1 MTTQKSAPATAATA
15 RDGQARPP
23 VALAGLRVDA
33 RIDGAMSEVR
43 IEQSYRNAEDKPIEA
58 VYTFPLPSGA
68 VLLDIGVEVG
78 VRRLR
83 GSIQRVAQAR
93 DTYEKAIEYGDG
105 AYMLEQAEPGLFTLN
120 AGNLRP
126 GEAARVSF
134 SYAVLNRWSG
144 DRLRFLLPTTVA
156 PRYGDWRIAPHAIPE
171 ADLHAENRFSLRV
184 ALGQDLR
191 GARISCPSH
200 RLEARDEGGARDLV
214 LADATAAMDRDFVL
228 EIRHAQPRP
237 SFALLGHG
245 PAGVVALASFQPFMP
260 GLERRVAVDAV
271 AVIDCSG
278 SMAGSSIDQARK
290 ALRSV
295 VDRLEDHDRLGVIC
309 FGSSTR
315 PMTGGR
321 RVGDARGVAAL
332 RGFVDAIDADLGGT
346 EIEAALR
353 EAIAMARGGARPADI
368 FLVTDGEVA
377 GWETVV
383 KAAKAAGVRIFVVG
397 VGHAA
402 SEAFLATLAEKTGGA
417 CELVTPDEAMAERV
431 ARHFERMRAPRA
443 TDVAFAWPPGAT
455 HLAPAGPAAIFAGD
469 AVHAYASLA
478 DMAAPGQVAL
488 EFATADG
495 VRHRQRVELS
505 GPVAKGTDGRPST
518 VARLAASARLASLPE
533 EEAAELALSHQL
545 LSAHTAWVVV
555 DERAAAGK
563 TDGMPALRP
572 VPHMLAAVWGGTG
585 VANAHMA
592 MSTPAT
598 SFADLS
604 PATSLPSAIA
614 ARLEEAEVPSAFT
627 RRGSILARA
636 RHIRAMSDPREVVRA
651 MGFDAELSRLVA
663 QAGSPFRAELVANAF
678 AAALLAGM
686 AGMDPGIDSLARGFA
701 QRVDAMMQRLV
712 EVQALVDQARH
723 DVAEIAPRARGALE
737 AVLAELHEGLG
748 LAAIARREAASLH
761 ARLDEPAA

>member
-1 MTTQKSAPATAATA
+1 MTTQKSAPATAATT
-15 RDGQARPP
+15 RDGQERPP

-78 VRRLR
+78 DRRLR

-93 DTYEKAIEYGDG
+93 DAYEKAIEDGDG

-126 GEAARVSF
+126 GETARVSF
-134 SYAVLNRWSG
+134 AYAILNRWSG

-184 ALGQDLR
+184 SLGQDLR
-191 GARISCPSH
+191 EARISCPSH
-200 RLEARDEGGARDLV
+200 RLEARDDGGARDLV
-214 LADATAAMDRDFVL
+214 LAGETAAMDRDFVL

-237 SFALLGHG
+237 GFALLGHG
-245 PAGVVALASFQPFMP
+245 PEGVVALASFQPFMP

-295 VDRLEDHDRLGVIC
+295 VDRLEEHDRLGVIC

-315 PMTGGR
+315 PMPGGR
-321 RVGDARGVAAL
+321 KVGDARGVAAL

-346 EIEAALR
+346 EIEAALQ

-377 GWETVV
+377 GWEVVV

-443 TDVAFAWPPGAT
+443 TDVAIAWPAGAT
-455 HLAPAGPAAIFAGD
+455 HLAPASPAAIFAGD
-469 AVHAYASLA
+469 TVHAHARLA
-478 DMAAPGQVAL
+478 DTAAPGQVAL
-488 EFATADG
+488 EFATEDG

-505 GPVAKGTDGRPST
+505 GPVAEGTDGRPST
-518 VARLAASARLASLPE
+518 VARLAAAARLASLPE
-533 EEAAELALSHQL
+533 EEATELALSHQL

-555 DERAAAGK
+555 DERVAAGK

-572 VPHMLAAVWGGTG
+572 VHHMLAAGWGGTG
-585 VANAHMA
+585 VASAHMA
-592 MSTPAT
+592 MSASAPT
-598 SFADLS
+598 FADLS
-604 PATSLPSAIA
+604 PATSLRSPLPM
-614 ARLEEAEVPSAFT
+614 RLEEAEFPSLFT
-627 RRGSILARA
+627 RRDSILSR
-636 RHIRAMSDPREVVRA
+636 IRAMSDPREIARA
-651 MGFDAELSRLVA
+651 LGFDGELSGLMAR
-663 QAGSPFRAELVANAF
+663 AGSPFQAELVANAF
-678 AAALLAGM
+678 AAALLDGIAG
-686 AGMDPGIDSLARGFA
+686 ADPGIGSLARRFA
-701 QRVDAMMQRLV
+701 RQVDAMMERLV

-723 DVAEIAPRARGALE
+723 GVAEIAPRSRGALE
-737 AVLAELHEGLG
+737 AVLAELREGLK
-748 LAAIARREAASLH
+748 LADIARHEATALH
-761 ARLDEPAA
+761 ARLDEPAS